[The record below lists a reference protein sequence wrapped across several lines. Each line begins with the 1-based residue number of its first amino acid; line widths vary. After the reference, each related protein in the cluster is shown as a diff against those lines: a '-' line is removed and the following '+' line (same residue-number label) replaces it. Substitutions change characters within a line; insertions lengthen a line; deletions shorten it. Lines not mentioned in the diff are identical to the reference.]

1 MGLLHHL
8 RLLCL
13 CFLVVGSLLRA
24 QDVGLQ
30 RRAVASEYVL
40 GSGDQ
45 LTIHVADLEG
55 LTDRPLTVDPSGL
68 IDLPLA
74 GRVQAAGLTIPE
86 LKAEL
91 VSKLSKYISKPEV
104 AINLAVSGSQ
114 PVSVIGEV
122 NNPGVHQLDGTKRLL
137 EVLSLSGGVKADAG
151 PRVLVTREKKWG
163 SITGTDKRVDPATGD
178 TTASFSLDALMASR
192 TPEDNIIVF
201 PDDVISVPRAD
212 LVYVV
217 GDVKKAG
224 GFQLSTHETV
234 LLTQALTLAEGLGP
248 DSAAHNARILRPVPG
263 GDGTPRQIPV
273 DISKIFAGKS
283 PDVLLYANDVLFIP
297 VSGMKV
303 TARRAMEAAIGVS
316 TGLLIYR

>member
-1 MGLLHHL
+1 MGSLYHL

-13 CFLVVGSLLRA
+13 CFLIVVSVLPA

-30 RRAVASEYVL
+30 HRAVASEYVL

-45 LTIHVADLEG
+45 IIIRVADLED
-55 LTDRPLTVDPSGL
+55 LPDRPLTVDPTGL

-74 GRVQAAGLTIPE
+74 GRVQASGLTIPE

-91 VSKLSKYISKPEV
+91 VSKFSKYISRPEV

-137 EVLSLSGGVKADAG
+137 EVLSSSGGMKADAG
-151 PRVLVTREKKWG
+151 PRVFVTREKKWG
-163 SITGTDKRVDPATGD
+163 SITGAEKRVDPATGD
-178 TTASFSLDALMASR
+178 MTVSFSLDALMASR
-192 TPEDNIIVF
+192 TPEDNIVIF
-201 PDDVISVPRAD
+201 PNDVISVPRAD
-212 LVYVV
+212 MVYIV

-224 GFQLSTHETV
+224 GFMLSTHETV

-248 DSAAHNARILRPVPG
+248 DSAARNARHPTACSRWRRNAPSDPG
-263 GDGTPRQIPV
+263 GYRQN
-273 DISKIFAGKS
+273 
-283 PDVLLYANDVLFIP
+283 L
-297 VSGMKV
+297 
-303 TARRAMEAAIGVS
+303 RR
-316 TGLLIYR
+316 